1 MITVLM
7 QRHSY
12 DRQDKAYAHFKMNG
26 GFGYLPDS
34 LHPEDQ
40 VKLIKR
46 IVKAKENCTIVTHSL
61 IVIYA
66 LNNELLR
73 NKKLEIWAYEV
84 LPCGKIKSVVKDRWI
99 DESVLGHVADE
110 LHAEMNRLSAKR
122 RTK

>member
-1 MITVLM
+1 M

-12 DRQDKAYAHFKMNG
+12 DRQDEAYAHFKMNG
-26 GFGYLPDS
+26 GYGYMPDS

-73 NKKLEIWAYEV
+73 NNKLKVCACEV
-84 LPCGKIKSVVKDRWI
+84 LPSGKIKSVIKDRWI
-99 DESVLGHVADE
+99 DESVLGHVADK

-122 RTK
+122 KAK